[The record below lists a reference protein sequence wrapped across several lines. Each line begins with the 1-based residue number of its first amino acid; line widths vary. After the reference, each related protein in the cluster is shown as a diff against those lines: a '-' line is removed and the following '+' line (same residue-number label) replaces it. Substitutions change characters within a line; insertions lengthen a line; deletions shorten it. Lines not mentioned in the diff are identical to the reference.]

1 MCRGGGGGCEGAGD
15 LETGWGCCWDKPPPK
30 MPALGVRAPHPLL
43 GFPHPMPVA
52 GIKFGP
58 IVRAFSLGAWLRV
71 AGRLGMRRRREGD
84 PGCGR
89 TAGRR
94 EGPPGGTGRGSRG
107 LVWYL
112 ESERRCRLVLHNT
125 GREGEG
131 GGGRAVGGERGK
143 LCFLL

>member
-1 MCRGGGGGCEGAGD
+1 
-15 LETGWGCCWDKPPPK
+15 
-30 MPALGVRAPHPLL
+30 
-43 GFPHPMPVA
+43 
-52 GIKFGP
+52 
-58 IVRAFSLGAWLRV
+58 
-71 AGRLGMRRRREGD
+71 MRRRREGD